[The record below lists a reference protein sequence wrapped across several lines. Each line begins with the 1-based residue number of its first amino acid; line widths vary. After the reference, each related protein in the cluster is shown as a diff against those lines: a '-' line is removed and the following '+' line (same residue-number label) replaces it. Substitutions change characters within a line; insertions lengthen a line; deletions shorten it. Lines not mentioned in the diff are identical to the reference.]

1 MHNYIPIYEHILI
14 ALLVTFISIY
24 FLNKNKSNFI
34 PIILLV
40 NIFGNAPQVHGY
52 YFYDEYLTIF
62 VSLYFLFL
70 SIKEKGV
77 SLLIEDIRK
86 IPYLDIILVSL
97 FAIYMI
103 FQSVVGINET
113 NDFRVVRWVVFFFGL
128 VLLYF
133 SILISLLDLYLIK
146 VKAIRI
152 IFWGIIVYLVLYITI
167 GIIFEIYY
175 ISRFNSQNYLI
186 AGTSYFFFPVLLG
199 YYLSYHF
206 LDSRSIG
213 FTNPVY
219 IFFFIV
225 VISSML
231 FDSRLLQV
239 SSLIWVFSFLLSHDF
254 KKFIK
259 LILTYIVVV
268 AMYIGLEEV
277 VPLYIAT
284 NSPIHEI
291 EHLSEEQLM
300 TKRTQELWDQDYMHV
315 IKNSL
320 NEVVGNYST
329 YLENNIVGSLFVFFV
344 PTSSDM
350 TRSMQTQATLKI
362 LEDGSLYNLF
372 FGNGFYMHRSLLADY
387 MNKIYDENLSK
398 LLALEKA
405 SHLEESRSDLGVKLE
420 IFRTNSINA
429 YIIDSGI
436 IGIFLLL
443 LLLLKSLLSVIKSG
457 VSYRYNKAIII
468 LLAFVWMAFSNIT
481 DIYLLYIFI
490 IPGLISS
497 IDSSLLIQKKK

>member
-1 MHNYIPIYEHILI
+1 
-14 ALLVTFISIY
+14 
-24 FLNKNKSNFI
+24 
-34 PIILLV
+34 
-40 NIFGNAPQVHGY
+40 
-52 YFYDEYLTIF
+52 
-62 VSLYFLFL
+62 
-70 SIKEKGV
+70 
-77 SLLIEDIRK
+77 
-86 IPYLDIILVSL
+86 
-97 FAIYMI
+97 
-103 FQSVVGINET
+103 
-113 NDFRVVRWVVFFFGL
+113 
-128 VLLYF
+128 
-133 SILISLLDLYLIK
+133 
-146 VKAIRI
+146 
-152 IFWGIIVYLVLYITI
+152 
-167 GIIFEIYY
+167 
-175 ISRFNSQNYLI
+175 
-186 AGTSYFFFPVLLG
+186 
-199 YYLSYHF
+199 
-206 LDSRSIG
+206 
-213 FTNPVY
+213 
-219 IFFFIV
+219 
-225 VISSML
+225 
-231 FDSRLLQV
+231 
-239 SSLIWVFSFLLSHDF
+239 
-254 KKFIK
+254 
-259 LILTYIVVV
+259 
-268 AMYIGLEEV
+268 
-277 VPLYIAT
+277 
-284 NSPIHEI
+284 
-291 EHLSEEQLM
+291 M

-420 IFRTNSINA
+420 TFRTNSINA